1 MPSPVPARAV
11 HWYSA
16 VLPTVTDVRTA
27 VTELAVH
34 DSTPTRPQR
43 SVPVVSVRSVPQ
55 LTVTPPDVASL
66 RYG

>member
-1 MPSPVPARAV
+1 M
-11 HWYSA
+11 
-16 VLPTVTDVRTA
+16 LPTVTDVRTA
-27 VTELAVH
+27 VTALAVH

-55 LTVTPPDVASL
+55 LTVTPPDVASV